1 MIVKSFEIQKL
12 KDKKNIFLI
21 YGDNQGL
28 KEEIIQIITQGFAK
42 ENVIKHTEKEILTN
56 LDLLYNSLYTK
67 SFFDQERVIL
77 IDNISEKIKTEI
89 EKILEKK
96 INDILI
102 LISQNLEKKSKL
114 RNLFEKE
121 KNLVCIPVYKDDSK
135 TLLAIANSFFR
146 EKKINISAECLNII
160 VERSSEDRKNL
171 QNELK
176 KIEMFIGDKKKIEL
190 NDLIQLTNLSEN
202 YSINRIVD
210 HCLAK
215 NSRLTLKALNE
226 NIFSQEENM
235 IIIRSFLSKAKRLL
249 KLVEDFEKTQNI
261 DVTLSN
267 AKPPVFWKDKDITK
281 KQIKIW
287 TKNKLELLI
296 KNINHIEVIVKKN
309 AEISKSIIQDF
320 IIELSTKAN
329 N

>member
-121 KNLVCIPVYKDDSK
+121 KNLVCIPVYKDD
-135 TLLAIANSFFR
+135 
-146 EKKINISAECLNII
+146 
-160 VERSSEDRKNL
+160 
-171 QNELK
+171 
-176 KIEMFIGDKKKIEL
+176 
-190 NDLIQLTNLSEN
+190 
-202 YSINRIVD
+202 
-210 HCLAK
+210 
-215 NSRLTLKALNE
+215 
-226 NIFSQEENM
+226 
-235 IIIRSFLSKAKRLL
+235 
-249 KLVEDFEKTQNI
+249 
-261 DVTLSN
+261 
-267 AKPPVFWKDKDITK
+267 
-281 KQIKIW
+281 
-287 TKNKLELLI
+287 
-296 KNINHIEVIVKKN
+296 
-309 AEISKSIIQDF
+309 
-320 IIELSTKAN
+320 
-329 N
+329 

>member
-146 EKKINISAECLNII
+146 EKK
-160 VERSSEDRKNL
+160 
-171 QNELK
+171 
-176 KIEMFIGDKKKIEL
+176 
-190 NDLIQLTNLSEN
+190 
-202 YSINRIVD
+202 
-210 HCLAK
+210 
-215 NSRLTLKALNE
+215 
-226 NIFSQEENM
+226 
-235 IIIRSFLSKAKRLL
+235 
-249 KLVEDFEKTQNI
+249 
-261 DVTLSN
+261 
-267 AKPPVFWKDKDITK
+267 
-281 KQIKIW
+281 
-287 TKNKLELLI
+287 
-296 KNINHIEVIVKKN
+296 
-309 AEISKSIIQDF
+309 
-320 IIELSTKAN
+320 
-329 N
+329 